1 MTIEERFLSAR
12 ADPFAP
18 QNRPGRMGK
27 RESARSVRN
36 DGVGG
41 EARSWWAA
49 GRSDGGMVGRYYGRA
64 EDRQDVTRLRASLAS
79 RTAEDRRQ
87 ALRKAE
93 SRTCT
98 EKRSSKERAHPCR
111 NLTDGPPTL
120 VSPPPHRHFE
130 WSRPTFSSPF
140 ASCEWVGLRREK
152 SLPDR
157 APSANCHSARR
168 SFLFVPWFMHRH
180 SPSPHCHSTIPSA
193 TISRRGPH
201 LPRLLNGQQI
211 RRPLRRRNQQPRQTN
226 RPTQKPTSPRLHA
239 KIQRNET
246 GVVRTPRRRAFSA
259 ISREKEIKAWRRSKK
274 VALIESLNPQWNDLS
289 SQL

>member
-120 VSPPPHRHFE
+120 VSPRHTVISNGAGRLFLPH
-130 WSRPTFSSPF
+130 
-140 ASCEWVGLRREK
+140 
-152 SLPDR
+152 SLP
-157 APSANCHSARR
+157 ANGSACVERNLSPIEHPAQTATPLVVLSC
-168 SFLFVPWFMHRH
+168 SFPGL
-180 SPSPHCHSTIPSA
+180 CIA
-193 TISRRGPH
+193 T
-201 LPRLLNGQQI
+201 
-211 RRPLRRRNQQPRQTN
+211 RRRLIAIPPFPVPQSAAVDRTSHVYLMASKSGVLYVGVTSNLAKRIAQHKSQQVPGF
-226 RPTQKPTSPRLHA
+226 TQKYNVTKLVWFEPHADVRFPLSHA
-239 KIQRNET
+239 KRKSKP
-246 GVVRTPRRRAFSA
+246 GAAPRR
-259 ISREKEIKAWRRSKK
+259 
-274 VALIESLNPQWNDLS
+274 
-289 SQL
+289 